1 MPLSRSLIAAVAIQL
16 GCQLFKV
23 FYYSARDRRFSFHWF
38 FSAGGMPS
46 AHTAFVTALA
56 VSVGLYRGFSSET
69 FAVAFVFA
77 TIVVYDILRVRAAV
91 QAHTDVLEALLAE
104 RAPWPAGTPDAG
116 DRPGGE
122 PSPAVGPAVQP
133 FPPLPPG
140 VGHTRAEVLVGL
152 VVGALAA
159 AGLFF
164 VMAPS

>member
-1 MPLSRSLIAAVAIQL
+1 MPLSLSLIAAVAMQL

-23 FYYSARDRRFSFHWF
+23 VFYSLREGRFSFRWF

-91 QAHTDVLEALLAE
+91 QAHSEILKTLLAE
-104 RAPWPAGTPDAG
+104 RASGRA
-116 DRPGGE
+116 
-122 PSPAVGPAVQP
+122 SGPAPDRAPDGAGQV
-133 FPPLPPG
+133 PPLPAP
-140 VGHTRAEVLVGL
+140 VGHTRAEVLIGFA
-152 VVGALAA
+152 VGALGAV
-159 AGLFF
+159 GVFF
-164 VMAPS
+164 LMPHP